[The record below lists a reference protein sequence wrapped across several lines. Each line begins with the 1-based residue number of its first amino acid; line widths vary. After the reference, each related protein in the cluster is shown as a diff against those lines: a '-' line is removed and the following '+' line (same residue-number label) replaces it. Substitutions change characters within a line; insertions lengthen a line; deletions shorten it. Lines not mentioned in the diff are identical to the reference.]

1 MSAETTRNMAKAGW
15 TAGNRPRRSE
25 PDRRG
30 EFGGH
35 GGLGGNGTPV
45 ARGESSTT
53 GSRIDPAEVDRAR
66 RLVETISRAF
76 DSKVV
81 GQEALRT
88 ALLVGLIGGGHVLL
102 ESVPGLAKTLAAST
116 LASTVDA
123 SFSRVQCTP
132 DLLPSD
138 IIGTQ
143 VFNPGSS
150 TFTTE
155 LGPVHANVVLLD
167 EINRSS
173 AKTQA
178 AMLEAMQER
187 QATIGGKTYP
197 MPDPFLVLATQNPID
212 EEGTYVLPQ
221 AQMDRF
227 LLKVIVDYPSPAD
240 EVEMLRRLKSGAL
253 ESRTVSAV
261 VSRNDVLWLQGLS
274 RRVHVD
280 ESLLHYIVQIVH
292 ATRHAGDYLP
302 QEQARYLEY
311 GASPRATIAFVEAAC
326 AHALMHGRDHVIPDD
341 VRAMRHMILR
351 HRLILTFEAVATQ
364 VPVEE
369 IIDGIFGAVPTP

>member
-1 MSAETTRNMAKAGW
+1 MSAETTMNMGW
-15 TAGNRPRRSE
+15 MARNRPRRGE
-25 PDRRG
+25 HDGRG

-53 GSRIDPAEVDRAR
+53 GSRIDPAEVDRSR
-66 RLVETISRAF
+66 RLVKTISRAF

-212 EEGTYVLPQ
+212 EEGTYVLPE

-227 LLKVIVDYPSPAD
+227 LMKEILTYPKPAEEHEILDRSTSGTLAAPKSSRPSVSLEDIEFLQRAVDRVYVDAAVKRYIIDLVFST
-240 EVEMLRRLKSGAL
+240 RGSGPRPIQNL
-253 ESRTVSAV
+253 TQSV
-261 VSRNDVLWLQGLS
+261 
-274 RRVHVD
+274 RV
-280 ESLLHYIVQIVH
+280 
-292 ATRHAGDYLP
+292 
-302 QEQARYLEY
+302 
-311 GASPRATIAFVEAAC
+311 GASPRGSLALMRVAQ
-326 AHALMHGRDHVIPDD
+326 AHALVEGRDYATPDD
-341 VRAMRHMILR
+341 VRALRYSVLR
-351 HRLILTFEAVATQ
+351 HRLVMTFDALASGITPET
-364 VPVEE
+364 
-369 IIDGIFGAVPTP
+369 IIDAVFSAVPLP

>member
-1 MSAETTRNMAKAGW
+1 MSAETTMNMGW
-15 TAGNRPRRSE
+15 TAGNRPRRGE

-30 EFGGH
+30 EFGRH
-35 GGLGGNGTPV
+35 GGPGGNGTLA

-66 RLVETISRAF
+66 RLVKTISRAF

-143 VFNPGSS
+143 V
-150 TFTTE
+150 FTTE

>member
-1 MSAETTRNMAKAGW
+1 MSAGTTDQ
-15 TAGNRPRRSE
+15 TAGEGRPRRGD
-25 PDRRG
+25 PNRRS
-30 EFGGH
+30 
-35 GGLGGNGTPV
+35 P
-45 ARGESSTT
+45 
-53 GSRIDPAEVDRAR
+53 RIDPREVAQAH
-66 RLVETISRAF
+66 RLVEAISRTF

-143 VFNPGSS
+143 VFNPGSG

-178 AMLEAMQER
+178 AMLEAMQEK
-187 QATIGGKTYP
+187 QATIGAKTYP

-212 EEGTYVLPQ
+212 EEGAYVLPQ

-240 EVEMLRRLKSGAL
+240 EVEMLRRLKSGVLA
-253 ESRTVSAV
+253 SRTVPPRGKQAGRV
-261 VSRNDVLWLQGLS
+261 VAPEFGEEGVRGRGAAALYRPDRPRDPSW
-274 RRVHVD
+274 RRLP
-280 ESLLHYIVQIVH
+280 SSG
-292 ATRHAGDYLP
+292 AGPLP
-302 QEQARYLEY
+302 GVWRQPAGYDR
-311 GASPRATIAFVEAAC
+311 
-326 AHALMHGRDHVIPDD
+326 
-341 VRAMRHMILR
+341 VR
-351 HRLILTFEAVATQ
+351 
-364 VPVEE
+364 
-369 IIDGIFGAVPTP
+369 

>member
-1 MSAETTRNMAKAGW
+1 MSAGTTDQ
-15 TAGNRPRRSE
+15 TAGEGRARRGDPGRRS
-25 PDRRG
+25 P
-30 EFGGH
+30 
-35 GGLGGNGTPV
+35 
-45 ARGESSTT
+45 
-53 GSRIDPAEVDRAR
+53 RIDPREVAHAH
-66 RLVETISRAF
+66 RLVEAISRTF

-143 VFNPGSS
+143 VFNPGSG

-178 AMLEAMQER
+178 AMLEAMQEKH
-187 QATIGGKTYP
+187 ATIGAKTYP

-227 LLKVIVDYPSPAD
+227 LLKAIVDYPSPAD
-240 EVEMLRRLKSGAL
+240 EVEMLRRLKSGVLA
-253 ESRTVSAV
+253 SRTVPP
-261 VSRNDVLWLQGLS
+261 W
-274 RRVHVD
+274 
-280 ESLLHYIVQIVH
+280 
-292 ATRHAGDYLP
+292 
-302 QEQARYLEY
+302 
-311 GASPRATIAFVEAAC
+311 
-326 AHALMHGRDHVIPDD
+326 
-341 VRAMRHMILR
+341 
-351 HRLILTFEAVATQ
+351 
-364 VPVEE
+364 
-369 IIDGIFGAVPTP
+369 

>member
-1 MSAETTRNMAKAGW
+1 MSAETTMNMGW
-15 TAGNRPRRSE
+15 MARNRPRRGE
-25 PDRRG
+25 PDGRG
-30 EFGGH
+30 EFGRH
-35 GGLGGNGTPV
+35 GGPGGNGTLA

-197 MPDPFLVLATQNPID
+197 MPNPFLVLATQNPID

>member
-1 MSAETTRNMAKAGW
+1 MSVHATTETVDEAAIVAQAETALGDIANIKSEI
-15 TAGNRPRRSE
+15 GNVIFGQEDVIQNAIVAILS
-25 PDRRG
+25 
-30 EFGGH
+30 GGH
-35 GGLGGNGTPV
+35 
-45 ARGESSTT
+45 
-53 GSRIDPAEVDRAR
+53 
-66 RLVETISRAF
+66 
-76 DSKVV
+76 
-81 GQEALRT
+81 
-88 ALLVGLIGGGHVLL
+88 ALLVG
-102 ESVPGLAKTLAAST
+102 VPGLAKTKLVDT
-116 LASTVDA
+116 LGTVLGLD
-123 SFSRVQCTP
+123 SGRIQFTP

-138 IIGTQ
+138 IVGTQ
-143 VFNPGSS
+143 IYDAARGEFV
-150 TFTTE
+150 TR
-155 LGPVHANVVLLD
+155 LGPVHANFVLLD

-173 AKTQA
+173 AKTQS

-187 QATIGGKTYP
+187 QTSIGGQVFKVP
-197 MPDPFLVLATQNPID
+197 EPFLVLATQNPI
-212 EEGTYVLPQ
+212 EQEGTYVLPQ

>member
-1 MSAETTRNMAKAGW
+1 M
-15 TAGNRPRRSE
+15 
-25 PDRRG
+25 
-30 EFGGH
+30 
-35 GGLGGNGTPV
+35 
-45 ARGESSTT
+45 
-53 GSRIDPAEVDRAR
+53 DPTEVDRAR
-66 RLVETISRAF
+66 RLVKTISRAF

>member
-1 MSAETTRNMAKAGW
+1 MSAGTTGQTTGEEW
-15 TAGNRPRRSE
+15 P
-25 PDRRG
+25 RRG
-30 EFGGH
+30 EPDG
-35 GGLGGNGTPV
+35 
-45 ARGESSTT
+45 RGP
-53 GSRIDPAEVDRAR
+53 RIDPGEAAQAR
-66 RLVETISRAF
+66 RLVEAISHTF

-116 LASTVDA
+116 LA
-123 SFSRVQCTP
+123 P

-143 VFNPGSS
+143 VFNPGSG

-178 AMLEAMQER
+178 AMLKAMQEK
-187 QATIGGKTYP
+187 QATIGAKTYP
-197 MPDPFLVLATQNPID
+197 MPNPFLVLATQNPID

-227 LLKVIVDYPSPAD
+227 LLKTIVDYPSPAD

-253 ESRTVSAV
+253 ESRTVPPV
-261 VSRNDVLWLQGLS
+261 VSRQDVLWLQDLS
-274 RRVHVD
+274 RRVYVD
-280 ESLLHYIVQIVH
+280 EALLRYIVQIVH
-292 ATRHAGDYLP
+292 ATRHGGDYLP
-302 QEQARYLEY
+302 QEQARCLEY
-311 GASPRATIAFVEAAC
+311 GASPRAAIAFVQAAC
-326 AHALMHGRDHVIPDD
+326 AHALIHGRDHVLPDD
-341 VRAMRHMILR
+341 VRAMRYMVLR
-351 HRLILTFEAVATQ
+351 HRLILTFEAVATR

>member
-1 MSAETTRNMAKAGW
+1 MSAGTTGQ
-15 TAGNRPRRSE
+15 TAGEGRARRGDPGRRS
-25 PDRRG
+25 P
-30 EFGGH
+30 
-35 GGLGGNGTPV
+35 
-45 ARGESSTT
+45 
-53 GSRIDPAEVDRAR
+53 RIDPREVAHAH
-66 RLVETISRAF
+66 RLVEAISRTF

-143 VFNPGSS
+143 VFNPGSG

-178 AMLEAMQER
+178 AMLEAMQEK
-187 QATIGGKTYP
+187 QATIGAKTYP

-240 EVEMLRRLKSGAL
+240 EVEMLRRLKSGVLA
-253 ESRTVSAV
+253 SRTVPPV
-261 VSRNDVLWLQGLS
+261 VSRQDVLWLQALS
-274 RRVHVD
+274 RRVYVD
-280 ESLLHYIVQIVH
+280 EALLRYIVQIVH
-292 ATRHAGDYLP
+292 VTRHGGDYLP
-302 QEQARYLEY
+302 QEQAHCLEY

-326 AHALMHGRDHVIPDD
+326 AHALIHGRDHVIPDD
-341 VRAMRHMILR
+341 VRAMRYMVLR
-351 HRLILTFEAVATQ
+351 HRLILTFEAVATR

>member
-1 MSAETTRNMAKAGW
+1 MSAGTTYQ
-15 TAGNRPRRSE
+15 TAGEGRPRRGD
-25 PDRRG
+25 PNRRS
-30 EFGGH
+30 
-35 GGLGGNGTPV
+35 P
-45 ARGESSTT
+45 
-53 GSRIDPAEVDRAR
+53 RIDPREVAQAH
-66 RLVETISRAF
+66 RLVEAISRTF

-143 VFNPGSS
+143 VFNPGSG

-178 AMLEAMQER
+178 AMLEAMQEK
-187 QATIGGKTYP
+187 QATIGAKTYP

-240 EVEMLRRLKSGAL
+240 EVEMLRRLKSGVLA
-253 ESRTVSAV
+253 SRTVPPVVRQAGCVVAPGSVEEGVRGRGAAALHRPDRPRDPSWRRLPSPGAGPLPRVWCQSAGHDRV
-261 VSRNDVLWLQGLS
+261 
-274 RRVHVD
+274 RRG
-280 ESLLHYIVQIVH
+280 SL
-292 ATRHAGDYLP
+292 R
-302 QEQARYLEY
+302 
-311 GASPRATIAFVEAAC
+311 PRAHT
-326 AHALMHGRDHVIPDD
+326 R
-341 VRAMRHMILR
+341 
-351 HRLILTFEAVATQ
+351 T
-364 VPVEE
+364 
-369 IIDGIFGAVPTP
+369 

>member
-1 MSAETTRNMAKAGW
+1 MSAGTTDQ
-15 TAGNRPRRSE
+15 TAGEGRPRRGD
-25 PDRRG
+25 PNRRS
-30 EFGGH
+30 
-35 GGLGGNGTPV
+35 P
-45 ARGESSTT
+45 
-53 GSRIDPAEVDRAR
+53 RIDPLDPREVAQAH
-66 RLVETISRAF
+66 RLVEAISRTF

-143 VFNPGSS
+143 VFNPGSG

-178 AMLEAMQER
+178 AMLEAMQEK
-187 QATIGGKTYP
+187 QATIGAKTYP

-227 LLKVIVDYPSPAD
+227 LLKVIVDYPCLLYTSP
-240 EVEMLRRLKSGAL
+240 
-253 ESRTVSAV
+253 
-261 VSRNDVLWLQGLS
+261 
-274 RRVHVD
+274 
-280 ESLLHYIVQIVH
+280 
-292 ATRHAGDYLP
+292 
-302 QEQARYLEY
+302 
-311 GASPRATIAFVEAAC
+311 SPR
-326 AHALMHGRDHVIPDD
+326 DS
-341 VRAMRHMILR
+341 
-351 HRLILTFEAVATQ
+351 
-364 VPVEE
+364 
-369 IIDGIFGAVPTP
+369 